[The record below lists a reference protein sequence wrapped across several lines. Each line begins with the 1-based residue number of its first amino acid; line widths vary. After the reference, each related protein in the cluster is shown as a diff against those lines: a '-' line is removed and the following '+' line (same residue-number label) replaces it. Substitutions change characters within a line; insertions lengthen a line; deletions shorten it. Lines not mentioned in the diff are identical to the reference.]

1 MDPDWTLWRTFLGVA
16 ETGSLSAAARRL
28 GLTQPT
34 LGRHVEALEG
44 ALGVALF
51 TRGPKGL
58 ALTPAGL
65 AALPEAQA
73 MGLAAKALSRAVAG
87 AGAATGTLRLTAASV
102 VAAEVLPTVLASF
115 AALHPGINLEIS
127 ASDRPEDL
135 LHREAD
141 LAVRMLRPRQVALV
155 ARRVATVGL
164 GLYAHADY
172 LAARGVPETGAD
184 LSGHALIGPESADR
198 LAGVR
203 LAGRMWAPEDL
214 TFRTDSDAAQL
225 GLLRAGAGIAICQHG
240 IASREGLVRVL
251 PDAELQL
258 EAWLAMHEDQRG
270 NPTLRALWDHL
281 AAELPK
287 AFQARSSL
295 GLSITT

>member
-1 MDPDWTLWRTFLGVA
+1 MDPDWTLWRTFLAVA
-16 ETGSLSAAARRL
+16 EAGSLSAAARRL

-65 AALPEAQA
+65 AALPAAQA
-73 MGLAAKALSRAVAG
+73 MGLAAGALARAVAG
-87 AGAATGTLRLTAASV
+87 AGATTGTLRLTAAGE
-102 VAAEVLPTVLASF
+102 VAAEVLPPVLAHF
-115 AALHPGINLEIS
+115 AALHPGIALEIS

-155 ARRVATVGL
+155 ARKVAVVGL

-172 LAARGVPETGAD
+172 LAARGVPVTGAD
-184 LSGHALIGPESADR
+184 LSGHALIGPERADR
-198 LAGVR
+198 LTGVR
-203 LAGRMWAPEDL
+203 LAGRVWGPGDL
-214 TFRTDSDAAQL
+214 TFRSDSDAAQL
-225 GLLRAGAGIAICQHG
+225 GLLRAGAGIGICQHG

-270 NPTLRALWDHL
+270 NPALRALWDHL
-281 AAELPK
+281 AAELPG

>member
-1 MDPDWTLWRTFLGVA
+1 MDLDWTLWRSFLGVA

-34 LGRHVEALEG
+34 LGRHVEALED

-65 AALPEAQA
+65 AALPEARA
-73 MGLAAKALSRAVAG
+73 MGLAARALLRAVAG
-87 AGAATGTLRLTAASV
+87 AGGATGTLRLTAASV
-102 VAAEVLPTVLASF
+102 VATEVLPPVLVSF
-115 AALHPGINLEIS
+115 AAAHPGVALEIS

-141 LAVRMLRPRQVALV
+141 LAIRMLRPRQMALV
-155 ARRVATVGL
+155 ARKVASVGL
-164 GLYAHADY
+164 GLYAHRRY
-172 LAARGVPETGAD
+172 LDRRGTPVTVED
-184 LSGHALIGPESADR
+184 LRTHAMIGPESAAR

-203 LAGRMWAPEDL
+203 LAGRLWAPGD
-214 TFRTDSDAAQL
+214 FACRTDSDAAQL
-225 GLLRAGAGIAICQHG
+225 GLLRAGAGIGICQHG
-240 IASREGLVRVL
+240 IAAREGWVRVL
-251 PDAELQL
+251 PDEELTL

-281 AAELPK
+281 AAELPA

-295 GLSITT
+295 GLPITT

>member
-16 ETGSLSAAARRL
+16 EAGSLSAAARGL

-34 LGRHVEALEG
+34 AGRHVEALEA

-51 TRGPKGL
+51 TRGPRGL

-65 AALPEAQA
+65 AALPEARA
-73 MGLAAKALSRAVAG
+73 MGLAARALARAVRGETSAN
-87 AGAATGTLRLTAASV
+87 LRLTAAGV
-102 VAAEVLPTVLASF
+102 VAAEVLPPVLASF
-115 AALHPGINLEIS
+115 AAAHPGIALEIS
-127 ASDRPEDL
+127 ASDRAEDL

-141 LAVRMLRPRQVALV
+141 LAVRMLRPRQAALV
-155 ARRVATVGL
+155 ARKVAVVAL
-164 GLYAHADY
+164 GLYAHRDY
-172 LAARGVPETGAD
+172 LAARGMPAPAD
-184 LSGHALIGPESADR
+184 LTGHVLIGPESADR

-203 LAGRMWAPEDL
+203 LAGRAWGPADF

-225 GLLRAGAGIAICQHG
+225 GLLRAGAGIGICQHG
-240 IASREGLVRVL
+240 IAAREGFARVL
-251 PDAELQL
+251 PEAELRL

-270 NPTLRALWDHL
+270 NPALRALWDHL
-281 AAELPK
+281 AAELPG

-295 GLSITT
+295 GLPITT

>member
-1 MDPDWTLWRTFLGVA
+1 MDPDWTLWRSFLGVA
-16 ETGSLSAAARRL
+16 ETGSLSGAARRL

-34 LGRHVEALEG
+34 LGRHVEALEQ

-51 TRGPKGL
+51 TRGPQGL

-65 AALPEAQA
+65 AAMPEAQA
-73 MGLAAKALSRAVAG
+73 MGMAARALTRVVKAG
-87 AGAATGTLRLTAASV
+87 ATGTLRLTAASV
-102 VAAEVLPTVLASF
+102 VAAEVLPPVLASF
-115 AALHPGINLEIS
+115 AAAHPGIALEIS

-155 ARRVATVGL
+155 ARKVATVGL
-164 GLYAHADY
+164 GLYVHADY
-172 LAARGVPETGAD
+172 LARRGRPVTVEE
-184 LSGHALIGPESADR
+184 LSLHPMIGPESARR

-203 LAGRMWAPEDL
+203 LAGRPWSPDDFA
-214 TFRTDSDAAQL
+214 FRTDSDAAQL
-225 GLLRAGAGIAICQHG
+225 GLLRAGAGIGICQHG
-240 IASREGLVRVL
+240 IAAREGLVRVL
-251 PDAELQL
+251 PEVELAL

-270 NPTLRALWDHL
+270 NPALRALWDHL
-281 AAELPK
+281 AADLPG